1 MKSGL
6 RLEVNTLCFSLC
18 TSSTLSASHCVS
30 RSCSLHP
37 PHPSS
42 HPSFL
47 LSLFL
52 VLPILPPV
60 SSLVSLR
67 HSPCPD
73 HWVLVSRWRMQART
87 GKVGFLWFMLTAAVW
102 TESRGPVACRPLH
115 PARQA
120 PLPPPSRKPHS
131 LGDWGV
137 CVARPPSPTPLPA
150 PPGSHAPP
158 RCSKDLF
165 AY

>member
-6 RLEVNTLCFSLC
+6 RLEVNTLFLLVRLLHSLCVSLCFSAPALFP
-18 TSSTLSASHCVS
+18 H
-30 RSCSLHP
+30 

-47 LSLFL
+47 LSLSL
-52 VLPILPPV
+52 VLPILPPF
-60 SSLVSLR
+60 SSPVSLR

-87 GKVGFLWFMLTAAVW
+87 GKLGFLWFMLTAAVW
-102 TESRGPVACRPLH
+102 TESRGPSPVDLSS
-115 PARQA
+115 RQG
-120 PLPPPSRKPHS
+120 RH
-131 LGDWGV
+131 
-137 CVARPPSPTPLPA
+137 PSPTLPQTAQPGRLGSLRSPSALPPLPA

-158 RCSKDLF
+158 CCSKDLF

>member
-30 RSCSLHP
+30 RSCSLPP

-47 LSLFL
+47 LSLSL

-102 TESRGPVACRPLH
+102 TEFRGLSPADLSSRQGRH
-115 PARQA
+115 
-120 PLPPPSRKPHS
+120 
-131 LGDWGV
+131 
-137 CVARPPSPTPLPA
+137 PSPTLPQTA
-150 PPGSHAPP
+150 QPGRLGSLRSPSALPHSPPGITRVPRSAP
-158 RCSKDLF
+158 L
-165 AY
+165 